1 MEPRPYL
8 VAVECPR
15 SELHVAALLVE
26 REVLDVDGA
35 GTLVDRRRLP
45 ANAAVREQRRLRHQR
60 HLVAPVRADTTAAT
74 SVRVS
79 AEQ

>member
-35 GTLVDRRRLP
+35 GTLVDRHHH
-45 ANAAVREQRRLRHQR
+45 RHHQG
-60 HLVAPVRADTTAAT
+60 HDDVARW
-74 SVRVS
+74 SV
-79 AEQ
+79 AELL